1 MDGQLNI
8 LLMRHAK
15 SSWEDRRLRDY
26 DRPLNK
32 RGKRDAPAMGA
43 FLKKSDMVPDLII
56 SSPAV
61 RARET
66 ALLAAGEMDFDPDR
80 IVWSESLY
88 FDGPDAYIH
97 AIRRAEPGSL
107 CVMTVGHNPMTE
119 YAISLLTGIRNQE
132 AVPTAAITCLEVS
145 VGSWDDLKPGSCS
158 LLWMKRPKD
167 LSP

>member
-1 MDGQLNI
+1 MDDQLNI

-15 SSWEDRRLRDY
+15 SSWKDRKLRDY

-43 FLKKSDMVPDLII
+43 FLKKSGMVPDLII

-66 ALLAAGEMDFDPDR
+66 ALLAAEEMGFDRDR

-88 FDGPDAYIH
+88 FDGPNAYID
-97 AIRRAEPGSL
+97 AIRRAEPGSGR
-107 CVMTVGHNPMTE
+107 VMTVGHNPMTE
-119 YAISLLTGIRNQE
+119 YAITLLTGMRNQYP
-132 AVPTAAITCLEVS
+132 VPTAAITCLGVS
-145 VGSWDDLKPGSCS
+145 ADSWDELEPGSCS
-158 LLWMKRPKD
+158 FLWMKRPKD
-167 LSP
+167 LSL